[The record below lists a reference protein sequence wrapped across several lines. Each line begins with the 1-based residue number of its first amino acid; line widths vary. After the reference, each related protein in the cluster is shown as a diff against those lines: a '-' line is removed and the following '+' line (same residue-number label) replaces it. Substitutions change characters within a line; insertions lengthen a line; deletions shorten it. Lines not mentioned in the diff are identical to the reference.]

1 MTDEKMLELAAQA
14 DLITSA
20 GIVHYAYADRLERFA
35 ALVRRD
41 ALEEAAKICDRRATA
56 TLGQDATQHTHA
68 KRTEARNCGFAIR
81 ALAAKEES

>member
-1 MTDEKMLELAAQA
+1 MSNVTEVQTL
-14 DLITSA
+14 
-20 GIVHYAYADRLERFA
+20 R
-35 ALVRRD
+35 VR
-41 ALEEAAKICDRRATA
+41 AMATAIETLEEAAKICDRRATA

>member
-1 MTDEKMLELAAQA
+1 MTDEKILDLAEQA

-41 ALEEAAKICDRRATA
+41 AFKQVDDLLRARWFNT
-56 TLGQDATQHTHA
+56 QEDAQ
-68 KRTEARNCGFAIR
+68 EAIR
-81 ALAAKEES
+81 ALAAQEES